1 MATIGSYAG
10 KIFKVS
16 NKGIYTLK
24 DGIKMKASI
33 AAEAQEKEND
43 KPSTYIKGF
52 NLETLSFSITVFKQ
66 KNIDP
71 LSEFNSWKK
80 ILYSK
85 KPHPFIL
92 GGKKLGSNNFL
103 MKDVSMEENK
113 IVGNG
118 EIVKM
123 VIAIE
128 LEEYVRA
135 GKKKKEGK

>member
-10 KIFKVS
+10 KTFKVS

-33 AAEAQEKEND
+33 ATESQEKEND

-71 LSEFNSWKK
+71 LGEFNSWKK

-85 KPHPFIL
+85 KPYPFIL

-103 MKDVSMEENK
+103 MKDVSMEETK

-123 VIAIE
+123 VIGIE

>member
-10 KIFKVS
+10 KTFKVS

-24 DGIKMKASI
+24 GGIKMKASI

-103 MKDVSMEENK
+103 MKDVSMEETK